1 MGIYNNMTKIALNN
15 NYPLSTYH
23 YYTIFAAA
31 AMGTSDMRSK
41 MSIRSAHK

>member
-1 MGIYNNMTKIALNN
+1 MGVYNNMTKIALSNS
-15 NYPLSTYH
+15 LSTYH

-41 MSIRSAHK
+41 M

>member
-1 MGIYNNMTKIALNN
+1 MGVYNNITKIALNN
-15 NYPLSTYH
+15 NSLSTYH

-41 MSIRSAHK
+41 M